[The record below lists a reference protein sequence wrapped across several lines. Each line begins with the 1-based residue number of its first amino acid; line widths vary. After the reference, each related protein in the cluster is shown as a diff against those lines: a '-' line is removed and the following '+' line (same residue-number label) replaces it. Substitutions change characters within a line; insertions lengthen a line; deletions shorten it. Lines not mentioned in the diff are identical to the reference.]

1 MIRNRPQIHGND
13 YGMLE
18 NGNCK
23 EMLDRRQTQGNE
35 YGMLENGKVI
45 VRKCPIEDK
54 HKVMNTEC
62 KKMSGNDKEMPN
74 LPRKSRPLSPG
85 FPDLWAGP

>member
-1 MIRNRPQIHGND
+1 MIRNRPQIHGN
-13 YGMLE
+13 
-18 NGNCK
+18 
-23 EMLDRRQTQGNE
+23 E
-35 YGMLENGKVI
+35 YGMLKNGKVI

-74 LPRKSRPLSPG
+74 LRSKTRPLSPG
-85 FPDLWAGP
+85 FPDLCGAP